1 MSNFR
6 QAVKKMLEKDER
18 SLNVYENKQKHGT
31 LPEKKADNSTQLNDI
46 LYKGARDLRKSSALL
61 SVIERCGTK
70 SRASKGRE
78 TKIALPSY
86 NGRLHNPNPIVE
98 AKMAIH
104 SIYTLSQ
111 DDPEARNWLSFF
123 RRRGYNRLTNVRIE
137 RVIWLE
143 GSFNLERLMPL
154 LINSLYQVPAS
165 TSQLDP
171 QQGPIVEIAYR
182 PAVTDPETPS
192 ILAGAQAL
200 GEGGLEFARLS
211 RRYQFC
217 GLDEAE
223 ARSLAARFLYNKIV
237 ERIREPHEAVT
248 TLHPTGKPDPVGTVS
263 LRGLGPDQLA
273 ALSKERSWY
282 APLSQMKVIQAHE
295 EERGRP
301 YTDAEIEIL
310 VQSWSDHCYHTTWK
324 SLGLLKKLMAA
335 TRQINHP
342 LVVSSFTDNAGG
354 MDFADGWVVTIKGE
368 THNFPSSIAPFGGIA
383 TKHGGVIRDTLGFG
397 KGAYPIGGTTVMGTM
412 DPRLAEKDVPSGAL
426 HPELIV
432 AESIR
437 ATAYYMNPMGIPMM
451 HPVYRCHPGYAK
463 CFALGHSIGLLP
475 KKYVH
480 KEPPRPGDIAVLFG
494 GATGRDGVHGATA
507 SSAVMT
513 GETLEKE
520 SAAVQIGHPITERRF
535 TTAIPIL
542 RDQECTRTITDL
554 GAGGIS
560 CAVGEMG
567 AETGVE
573 IDLDAVPLK
582 DQSLTAWEIL
592 LSESQERMLMAVPP
606 EKLEEALAI
615 LRRFEVASC
624 ILGRF
629 TDTGRLRAK
638 WQGEL
643 VVDLGMSFLWYSC
656 PIDSTPTA
664 PPERHLVPL
673 EIPEPQT
680 QVDWQSAVCRVL
692 SHFHCADQS
701 PAGTRYDSTV
711 QGRTAVGP
719 YAGKNHR
726 MPTNIY
732 VSAPLRGKPNGV
744 ITTLAF
750 NPFYGEIDPA
760 AMARLM
766 MLEAI
771 TKAVAAGADYREMV
785 LCDNF
790 YTPRVRPETAFELVE
805 MVDAIASLSVEL
817 GVPFIS
823 GKDSSSGTFEAG
835 GRRIE
840 VPSTLAV
847 AAMGRVNDVKA
858 IVTKDFKRAGNHL
871 VLLGRHD
878 TEALGG
884 SVYADSFGQRGNRL
898 FDAYDPISI
907 KVQWDYLQD
916 LHARGSY
923 VSASAIAEGGIL
935 LRLFEA
941 AFGSGLGA
949 RVDFDGI
956 HAARRDGLLFGE
968 FIGSCMLEVPP
979 DFDIPAQLA
988 GIPHLFL
995 GRITEAPRL
1004 VFEEHGAVIWEETIS
1019 HLADKWSETFREVVK

>member
-1 MSNFR
+1 
-6 QAVKKMLEKDER
+6 
-18 SLNVYENKQKHGT
+18 
-31 LPEKKADNSTQLNDI
+31 
-46 LYKGARDLRKSSALL
+46 
-61 SVIERCGTK
+61 
-70 SRASKGRE
+70 
-78 TKIALPSY
+78 
-86 NGRLHNPNPIVE
+86 
-98 AKMAIH
+98 MAIR
-104 SIYTLSQ
+104 SVYTLSQ

-123 RRRGYNRLTNVRIE
+123 RRRGYTRLTNVMIE

-154 LINSLYQVPAS
+154 LINPLYQVPAE
-165 TSQLDP
+165 TSQLDL

-192 ILAGAQAL
+192 ILAGAHAL
-200 GEGGLEFARLS
+200 GEEGLQFARLS

-217 GLDEAE
+217 GLDDAE
-223 ARSLAARFLYNKIV
+223 AKSLAARFLYNKVV
-237 ERIREPHEAVT
+237 ERIREPHEAVS
-248 TLHPTGKPDPVGTVS
+248 TLQPSGKPDPVGRVS
-263 LRGLGPDQLA
+263 LRDLSDDDLV
-273 ALSKERSWY
+273 ALSRERSWY
-282 APLSQMKVIQAHE
+282 APLSQMKVIQTHE
-295 EERGRP
+295 QERKRP

-335 TRQINHP
+335 TREINHP

-354 MDFADGWVVTIKGE
+354 MDFVDGWVVTIKGE

-397 KGAYPIGGTTVMGTM
+397 KGAYPIGGTTVMGTL
-412 DPRLAEKDVPSGAL
+412 DPRLPQDEVPAGAL

-432 AESIR
+432 SESIR

-451 HPVYRCHPGYAK
+451 HPLYRCHPGYAK
-463 CFALGHSIGLLP
+463 CFALGHSLGLLP

-480 KEPPRPGDIAVLFG
+480 KDQPKPGDIAVLFG

-507 SSAVMT
+507 SSAAMT

-542 RDQECTRTITDL
+542 RDRECIRSITDL

-567 AETGVE
+567 AGTGVE

-606 EKLEEALAI
+606 EKLEEAQAI
-615 LRRFEVASC
+615 LRRFEVAAC
-624 ILGRF
+624 VLGHF
-629 TDTGRLRAK
+629 TNTGRLQAK
-638 WQGEL
+638 WQGKT
-643 VVDLGMSFLWYSC
+643 VVDLNMDFLWGAC
-656 PIDSTPTA
+656 PIDPTPTA
-664 PPERHLVPL
+664 RPERHLVPL
-673 EIPEPQT
+673 RIPAPKSSE
-680 QVDWQSAVCRVL
+680 DWGRAVFGIL
-692 SHFHCADQS
+692 SHYHCADQS

-719 YAGKNHR
+719 YSGKNHR

-732 VSAPLRGKPNGV
+732 VSAPLRGKPNGI

-771 TKAVAAGADYREMV
+771 TKAVVAGADYRQMV

-805 MVDAIASLSVEL
+805 MVETIARLSVEL

-835 GRRIE
+835 ERRID
-840 VPSTLAV
+840 VPPTLAV
-847 AAMGRVNDVKA
+847 AAVGRVSDVKA
-858 IVTKDFKRAGNHL
+858 MVTKDFKRAGNRLL
-871 VLLGRHD
+871 VLGRYD
-878 TEALGG
+878 AEALGG
-884 SVYADSFGQRGNRL
+884 TVYADSLGQRGDRL
-898 FDAYDPISI
+898 FDAYDAASM
-907 KVQWDYLQD
+907 KAQWDYLQE
-916 LHARGSY
+916 LHARRSY
-923 VSASAIAEGGIL
+923 VSASAIAEGGTL
-935 LRLFEA
+935 LRLFEG

-949 RVDFDGI
+949 RVDFDRI
-956 HAARRDGLLFGE
+956 QAARRDGILFGE
-968 FIGSCMLEVPP
+968 FIGSCLLEVPP
-979 DFDIPAQLA
+979 DFEVPAHLA
-988 GIPHLFL
+988 GIPHQFI
-995 GRITEAPRL
+995 GHVTAEPRL
-1004 VFEEHGAVIWEETIS
+1004 TFVHHGAVVWQETVEK
-1019 HLADKWSETFREVVK
+1019 LAESWSETFREVVK

>member
-1 MSNFR
+1 
-6 QAVKKMLEKDER
+6 
-18 SLNVYENKQKHGT
+18 
-31 LPEKKADNSTQLNDI
+31 
-46 LYKGARDLRKSSALL
+46 
-61 SVIERCGTK
+61 
-70 SRASKGRE
+70 
-78 TKIALPSY
+78 
-86 NGRLHNPNPIVE
+86 
-98 AKMAIH
+98 MAIH
-104 SIYTLSQ
+104 SIYILSQ

-123 RRRGYNRLTNVRIE
+123 RRRGYARLSNLMIE
-137 RVIWLE
+137 RVVWLE

-154 LINSLYQVPAS
+154 LINPLYQVAAI
-165 TSQLDP
+165 TSQLDRER
-171 QQGPIVEIAYR
+171 GPIVEIAYR

-192 ILAGAQAL
+192 ILAGAHAL
-200 GEGGLEFARLS
+200 GEEGLQFARLS

-217 GLDEAE
+217 GLDDAE
-223 ARSLAARFLYNKIV
+223 AQSLAARFLYNKVV

-248 TLHPTGKPDPVGTVS
+248 TLRPSGKPDPVGTVS
-263 LRGLGPDQLA
+263 LRGLSDDELVALA
-273 ALSKERSWY
+273 RERSWY

-295 EERGRP
+295 QERNRP

-335 TRQINHP
+335 TREINHP

-354 MDFADGWVVTIKGE
+354 MDFVDGWVVTIKGE

-412 DPRLAEKDVPSGAL
+412 DPRLPENEVPAGAL

-432 AESIR
+432 SESIR

-463 CFALGHSIGLLP
+463 CFALGHSVGLLP
-475 KKYVH
+475 KKYAR
-480 KEPPRPGDIAVLFG
+480 KDQPKPGDLAVLFG

-507 SSAVMT
+507 SSATMT

-535 TTAIPIL
+535 TMAIPIL
-542 RDQECTRTITDL
+542 RDRECIRSITDL

-567 AETGVE
+567 ADTGVE
-573 IDLDAVPLK
+573 INLDAVPLK

-606 EKLEEALAI
+606 EKLEEAQAI

-624 ILGRF
+624 VLGRF
-629 TDTGRLRAK
+629 TRTGRLQATWR
-638 WQGEL
+638 GEM
-643 VVDLGMSFLWYSC
+643 VVDLNMVFLWRAC
-656 PIDSTPTA
+656 PIDSIPTA

-673 EIPEPQT
+673 RISDPQT
-680 QVDWQSAVCRVL
+680 RSDWASAVRRVL
-692 SHFHCADQS
+692 SHYHCADQS

-719 YAGKNHR
+719 YAGKNHC

-732 VSAPLRGKPNGV
+732 VSAPLRGKPNGI

-771 TKAVAAGADYREMV
+771 TKAVVAGADYHQMV

-790 YTPRVRPETAFELVE
+790 YTPRVRPQTAFELVQ
-805 MVDAIASLSVEL
+805 MVETIASLSVEL

-840 VPSTLAV
+840 VPPTLAV
-847 AAMGRVNDVKA
+847 AAMGRVSDVKA
-858 IVTKDFKRAGNHL
+858 MITKDFKRAGNRL
-871 VLLGRHD
+871 LLLGRYD
-878 TEALGG
+878 ADALGG
-884 SVYADSFGQRGNRL
+884 TVYADSLGQRGDRL
-898 FDAYDPISI
+898 FDAYDPISMQ
-907 KVQWDYLQD
+907 VQWDYLME
-916 LHARGSY
+916 LHAQHRY

-935 LRLFEA
+935 LRLFEG

-956 HAARRDGLLFGE
+956 QATRRDGFLFGE
-968 FIGSCMLEVPP
+968 FIGACLLEVPP
-979 DFDIPAQLA
+979 DFEVPTHLA
-988 GIPHLFL
+988 GISHQFL
-995 GRITEAPRL
+995 GHVTAEPRL
-1004 VFEEHGAVIWEETIS
+1004 TITDHGAVIWEETVS
-1019 HLADKWSETFREVVK
+1019 KLAESWSKTFREVVK

>member
-1 MSNFR
+1 
-6 QAVKKMLEKDER
+6 
-18 SLNVYENKQKHGT
+18 
-31 LPEKKADNSTQLNDI
+31 
-46 LYKGARDLRKSSALL
+46 
-61 SVIERCGTK
+61 
-70 SRASKGRE
+70 
-78 TKIALPSY
+78 
-86 NGRLHNPNPIVE
+86 
-98 AKMAIH
+98 MAIH

-111 DDPEARNWLSFF
+111 DDPEARNWLGFF
-123 RRRGYNRLTNVRIE
+123 RRRGYTRLTNVMIE
-137 RVIWLE
+137 RVVWLE

-154 LINSLYQVPAS
+154 LINPLYQVPAEK
-165 TSQLDP
+165 SQLDP
-171 QQGPIVEIAYR
+171 HQGPIVEIAYR

-192 ILAGAQAL
+192 ILAGAHAL
-200 GEGGLEFARLS
+200 GEDGLQFARLS
-211 RRYQFC
+211 RRYQLC
-217 GLDEAE
+217 GLDHVEAK
-223 ARSLAARFLYNKIV
+223 SLAARFLYNKIV
-237 ERIREPHEAVT
+237 ERVREPQEAVA
-248 TLHPTGKPDPVGTVS
+248 TLQPTGKPDSVGTVS
-263 LRGLGPDQLA
+263 LRGLSADALA
-273 ALSKERSWY
+273 ALSRERSWY

-295 EERGRP
+295 LERGRP
-301 YTDAEIEIL
+301 YTDAEVEIL

-335 TRQINHP
+335 TRKINHP

-354 MDFADGWVVTIKGE
+354 MDFVDGWVVTIKGE

-412 DPRLAEKDVPSGAL
+412 DPRLPENEVPAGAL

-432 AESIR
+432 SESIR

-451 HPVYRCHPGYAK
+451 HPIYRCHPGYAK
-463 CFALGHSIGLLP
+463 CFALGHSLGLLP
-475 KKYVH
+475 KKYAH
-480 KEPPRPGDIAVLFG
+480 KDQPKPGDIAVLFG

-507 SSAVMT
+507 SSAAMT

-542 RDQECTRTITDL
+542 RDRDCIRSITDL

-567 AETGVE
+567 ADTGVE
-573 IDLDAVPLK
+573 INLDTVPLK

-606 EKLEEALAI
+606 EKLEEVQAI

-624 ILGRF
+624 VLGRF
-629 TDTGRLRAK
+629 TNTGRLQAR
-638 WQGEL
+638 WRGEM
-643 VVDLGMSFLWYSC
+643 VVDLNMVFLWRAC

-673 EIPEPQT
+673 KISQPQT
-680 QVDWQSAVCRVL
+680 RVDWDSAVRRVL
-692 SHFHCADQS
+692 SHYHCADQS

-732 VSAPLRGKPNGV
+732 VSAPLRDKPNGI

-766 MLEAI
+766 VLEAI
-771 TKAVAAGADYREMV
+771 TNAVVAGANYHEMV

-805 MVDAIASLSVEL
+805 MVDTIAGLSVEL

-840 VPSTLAV
+840 VPPTLAV
-847 AAMGRVNDVKA
+847 ATMGRVSDVRA
-858 IVTKDFKRAGNHL
+858 IVTKDFKRAGNRL
-871 VLLGRHD
+871 VLVGRCD
-878 TEALGG
+878 ADVLGG
-884 SVYADSFGQRGNRL
+884 TVYADSLGQRGDRL
-898 FDAYDPISI
+898 FDAYDTISMQ
-907 KVQWDYLQD
+907 VQWDYLLE
-916 LHARGSY
+916 LHARRKY
-923 VSASAIAEGGIL
+923 VSASAIAEGGVL

-949 RVDFDGI
+949 RVDFDGFK
-956 HAARRDGLLFGE
+956 AARRDGLLFGE
-968 FIGSCMLEVPP
+968 FIGSCLLEVPP
-979 DFDIPAQLA
+979 DFDIPAQVA
-988 GIPHLFL
+988 GIPHQFL
-995 GRITEAPRL
+995 GHVTAEPRL
-1004 VFEEHGAVIWEETIS
+1004 TLVEHGAVIWDEDVS
-1019 HLADKWSETFREVVK
+1019 QLAESWSETFREVVK